1 MLTELTKQYYRF
13 ECGGSVISL
22 RYDMTALLR
31 LEERGIA
38 YTDIFG
44 ERTTGKVLCEFLRVG
59 GYSERSKPSG
69 VSKPDEPELILH
81 EMGGR
86 ALWEH
91 IQAAVRLA
99 LPQRDPLIID
109 IPEEHSGEPDMK
121 QLRGLICD
129 IMRKPEEFFWSSTMR
144 ELVERWT
151 AFAVAK
157 GYMKKPERMQMF
169 DTEGME

>member
-1 MLTELTKQYYRF
+1 MFTELTRQYYRF

-22 RYDMTALLR
+22 RYDMTAFLR

-44 ERTTGKVLCEFLRVG
+44 ERTTGKVLCEFLQVG
-59 GYSERSKPSG
+59 GYT
-69 VSKPDEPELILH
+69 DEPELILH
-81 EMGGR
+81 ETGGR

-99 LPQRDPLIID
+99 LPVRDPLIVD
-109 IPEEHSGEPDMK
+109 VPEEHSGEPDMK

-144 ELVERWT
+144 ELVERWQ
-151 AFAVAK
+151 AFAVAR
-157 GYMKKPERMQMF
+157 GFMKKPERMQMY

>member
-1 MLTELTKQYYRF
+1 MFTELTRQYYRF

-22 RYDMTALLR
+22 RYDMTAFLR

-44 ERTTGKVLCEFLRVG
+44 ERITGAVLCEFLRVG

-81 EMGGR
+81 ETGGK

-91 IQAAVRLA
+91 IRAAVQLA
-99 LPQRDPLIID
+99 LPVRDPLIVD
-109 IPEEHSGEPDMK
+109 VPEEHSGEPDMK
-121 QLRGLICD
+121 QLRGLVCD

-169 DTEGME
+169 DMEGME

>member
-1 MLTELTKQYYRF
+1 MFTELTKQYYRF

-22 RYDMTALLR
+22 RYDMTAFLR

-59 GYSERSKPSG
+59 GY
-69 VSKPDEPELILH
+69 PDEPELILH
-81 EMGGR
+81 EMGGK
-86 ALWEH
+86 ALWDH
-91 IQAAVRLA
+91 IQAAVQLA
-99 LPQRDPLIID
+99 LPVRDPLIID
-109 IPEEHSGEPDMK
+109 VPEEGSGEPDMK
-121 QLRGLICD
+121 QLRGLVCD

>member
-13 ECGGSVISL
+13 EYGGSVISL
-22 RYDMTALLR
+22 RYDMTAFLR

-59 GYSERSKPSG
+59 GYL
-69 VSKPDEPELILH
+69 DEPELILH
-81 EMGGR
+81 EIGGR

-129 IMRKPEEFFWSSTMR
+129 IMRKPEEFFWGSTMR

>member
-1 MLTELTKQYYRF
+1 MFTELTKQFYRF
-13 ECGGSVISL
+13 ECGSSVISL
-22 RYDMTALLR
+22 RYDMTAFLR

-44 ERTTGKVLCEFLRVG
+44 GRITGAVLCEFLRVG
-59 GYSERSKPSG
+59 GC
-69 VSKPDEPELILH
+69 PDEPELILH
-81 EMGGR
+81 EIGGK

-91 IQAAVRLA
+91 IRAAVQLA
-99 LPQRDPLIID
+99 LPVRDPLIID
-109 IPEEHSGEPDMK
+109 VPEAHSGEQDMK
-121 QLRGLICD
+121 QLRGLVCD
-129 IMRKPEEFFWSSTMR
+129 IMHKPEEFFWSSTMR

>member
-1 MLTELTKQYYRF
+1 MFTELTKQYYRF

-22 RYDMTALLR
+22 RYDMTAFLR

-44 ERTTGKVLCEFLRVG
+44 ERTTGKVMCEFLRVG
-59 GYSERSKPSG
+59 GYS
-69 VSKPDEPELILH
+69 DEPELILH
-81 EMGGR
+81 EMGGK

-99 LPQRDPLIID
+99 LPVRDPLIVD
-109 IPEEHSGEPDMK
+109 VPEEHSGEPDMK

>member
-1 MLTELTKQYYRF
+1 MFTELTRQYYRF

-22 RYDMTALLR
+22 RYDMTAFLR

-59 GYSERSKPSG
+59 GYT
-69 VSKPDEPELILH
+69 DEPELILH
-81 EMGGR
+81 EMGG
-86 ALWEH
+86 AELWRH
-91 IQAAVRLA
+91 IREAVQMA
-99 LPQRDPLIID
+99 LPVKDPLVID
-109 IPEEHSGEPDMK
+109 IPDEAPTKLGEQDMK

-144 ELVERWT
+144 ELVERWQ
-151 AFAVAK
+151 AFAVAR
-157 GYMKKPERMQMF
+157 GFMKKPERMQMY

>member
-13 ECGGSVISL
+13 ECGSSVISL
-22 RYDMTALLR
+22 RYDMTAFLR

-44 ERTTGKVLCEFLRVG
+44 GRITGAVLCEFLRVG
-59 GYSERSKPSG
+59 GYT
-69 VSKPDEPELILH
+69 DDPELILH
-81 EMGGR
+81 EMGGK

-91 IQAAVRLA
+91 IQAAVQLA
-99 LPQRDPLIID
+99 LPVRDPLIVD
-109 IPEEHSGEPDMK
+109 VPEEHSGEPDMK

-144 ELVERWT
+144 ELFERWT

-169 DTEGME
+169 DMEGME

>member
-22 RYDMTALLR
+22 RYDMTAFLR

-59 GYSERSKPSG
+59 GYT
-69 VSKPDEPELILH
+69 DEPELILH
-81 EMGGR
+81 EMGG
-86 ALWEH
+86 AELWRH
-91 IQAAVRLA
+91 IREAVQMA
-99 LPQRDPLIID
+99 LPARDPLIID
-109 IPEEHSGEPDMK
+109 VPEEHSGEPDMK

-144 ELVERWT
+144 ELFERWT

-169 DTEGME
+169 DMEGME

>member
-1 MLTELTKQYYRF
+1 MFTELTRQYYRF

-22 RYDMTALLR
+22 RYDMTAFLQ

-44 ERTTGKVLCEFLRVG
+44 ERITGAVLCEFLRVG
-59 GYSERSKPSG
+59 GYSERSKP
-69 VSKPDEPELILH
+69 DEPELILH
-81 EMGGR
+81 EMGGKV
-86 ALWEH
+86 LWEH

-99 LPQRDPLIID
+99 LPVRDPLIID
-109 IPEEHSGEPDMK
+109 VPEEHSGEPDMK

>member
-1 MLTELTKQYYRF
+1 MFTELTKQYYRF

-22 RYDMTALLR
+22 RYDMTAFLR

-44 ERTTGKVLCEFLRVG
+44 ERITGAVLCEFLRVG
-59 GYSERSKPSG
+59 GY
-69 VSKPDEPELILH
+69 PDEPELILH

-91 IQAAVRLA
+91 IIAAVMLA
-99 LPQRDPLIID
+99 LPARDPLIVEVPD
-109 IPEEHSGEPDMK
+109 EAPSEPDMK
-121 QLRGLICD
+121 QLRGLVCD
-129 IMRKPEEFFWSSTMR
+129 IMRKPEEFFWGSTMR
-144 ELVERWT
+144 ELAERWQV
-151 AFAVAK
+151 FAVVK

>member
-1 MLTELTKQYYRF
+1 MADSNNSTASDKKVKTEQ
-13 ECGGSVISL
+13 
-22 RYDMTALLR
+22 TAA
-31 LEERGIA
+31 ETI
-38 YTDIFG
+38 
-44 ERTTGKVLCEFLRVG
+44 VG
-59 GYSERSKPSG
+59 DASAEIKDGVESEVKI
-69 VSKPDEPELILH
+69 DET
-81 EMGGR
+81 
-86 ALWEH
+86 
-91 IQAAVRLA
+91 V
-99 LPQRDPLIID
+99 DV
-109 IPEEHSGEPDMK
+109 PEEHSGEPDMK